1 MQTYLLVSSE
11 AKFIDAKVA
20 SIKSKLSLSQYNTH
34 IFSPSNSLG
43 IDQVKTIKTILSQ
56 KPFVGGDRLII
67 IKTME
72 KATTEAANALLKILE
87 EPPARTFIILTTS
100 NLHQI
105 LPTITSR
112 CQIVSDRKQTPK
124 QISSDFDKE
133 MKLLKKILLAGY
145 GERIIISLTVGK
157 SKDEVEKFLDS
168 LLMLCRQLLY
178 QNKEKEL
185 GISKGEIALL
195 INKII
200 AAKGYLERNVNY
212 KATLDILLLGFPKLA
227 PRLGS
232 ASLGVNPQF

>member
-11 AKFIDAKVA
+11 AKFIDAKIA
-20 SIKSKLSLSQYNTH
+20 SIKSQLALSPYNTH

-43 IDQVKTIKTILSQ
+43 IDEVKTIKTILSQ
-56 KPFVGGDRLII
+56 KPFAGGDRLII
-67 IKTME
+67 INNIE

-87 EPPARTFIILTTS
+87 EPPSQTFIILTTS

-112 CQIVSDRKQTPK
+112 CQIVSDREQTPQ
-124 QISSDFDKE
+124 QIGSDFDKE
-133 MKLLKKILLAGY
+133 MKLLKQILTSRP
-145 GERIIISLTVGK
+145 GERIIISLSAGK
-157 SKDEVEKFLDS
+157 SKEEVENFLDS

-178 QNKEKEL
+178 QNEEKEL
-185 GISKGEIALL
+185 GIRREEVALL

-212 KATLDILLLGFPKLA
+212 KATLDILLLGFPKLV
-227 PRLGS
+227 PRLR
-232 ASLGVNPQF
+232 LGVNP